1 MTAAVICEFNPFHNG
16 HAFLLDEARR
26 MGADR
31 LVAVMSGNF
40 VQRGEPAIFDSRKR
54 TETAL
59 KAGVNLVLQLPVAY
73 ATAGAE
79 KFARGAVNILNA
91 CGNID
96 ELIFGS
102 ECGDIDKLCKI
113 ADILISGEADGKIGE
128 LMDTGLTYAVA
139 RERAVE
145 SVAPDISGLLSGSNN
160 ILGIEYIIAL
170 KRSNSKII
178 PKTVKRQ
185 GAEHNSAAALDGFAS
200 ATEIRRRIMAG
211 EGTDDFVPGFAEY
224 EKNKPVDYDKYSA
237 VALYKIGTSSAGE
250 LKELPDVSEGLENR
264 IKECFQN
271 AKTVDEL
278 YDLIKTKR
286 YTHSRIRRIILSAV
300 LGIKAEDVSAKP
312 EYIKINGFDETGRKM
327 LSEMKNTALLPV
339 VTKPGDLS
347 SLGEKA
353 QKMFSLECKA
363 ADIYSILSDDEQG
376 KEKLPPIYFE
386 RKEQ

>member
-31 LVAVMSGNF
+31 IVAVMSGNF

-59 KAGVNLVLQLPVAY
+59 AAGINLALQLPVAY

-79 KFARGAVNILNA
+79 RFAGGAVNILNA

-102 ECGDIDKLCKI
+102 ECGDIEKLCRI
-113 ADILISGEADGKIGE
+113 ADILISGEADGKIRE

-145 SVAPDISGLLSGSNN
+145 SVAPDVSGLLSGSNN

-170 KRSNSKII
+170 KRSDSRII

-200 ATEIRRRIMAG
+200 ATEIRRRIKAG
-211 EGTDDFVPGFAEY
+211 ESTDGVVPGFVDY
-224 EKNKPVDYDKYSA
+224 KGIKPVDYDKYSSLA
-237 VALYKIGTSSAGE
+237 IYKIRTSTADE
-250 LKELPDVSEGLENR
+250 LKALPDVSEGLENR
-264 IKECFQN
+264 IKECSQN
-271 AKTVDEL
+271 AKTVEEL
-278 YDLIKTKR
+278 YGLIKTKR

-300 LGIKAEDVSAKP
+300 LGINAGDAEQKP
-312 EYIKINGFDETGRKM
+312 EYIRITGFDEIGRKM

-376 KEKLPPIYFE
+376 KEKHPPIYSE